1 MRWDEHGY
9 HKPYGKATYHTIG
22 GPSGHLA
29 NLRAFNGNSM
39 WATRHKDGEYWVY
52 SYRTAMAFYDPK
64 DNTLY
69 LNTAYYSVTTTYHQ
83 NLSAAWTNAPHTG
96 PVVDCEGE
104 VALYRAVRELAD
116 V

>member
-1 MRWDEHGY
+1 MGWDEHGY

-39 WATRHKDGEYWVY
+39 WATRHADGGYFVY
-52 SYRTAMAFYDPK
+52 SYRTAIAFYDPK

-69 LNTAYYSVTTTYHQ
+69 LNTDQYSPTTSHHQ
-83 NLSAAWTNAPHTG
+83 TLAAAWTNHWHNG
-96 PVVDCEGE
+96 PVVECHDEA
-104 VALYRAVRELAD
+104 ALFRAIRELSNA
-116 V
+116 